1 MDLISRTP
9 NHIRFD
15 ETEPE
20 RASVPNQGTTAI
32 SAIPME
38 TINLLLAQM
47 VGMMQKFDDRLSVV
61 TTIQHQMSSA
71 MEDTIR
77 LSGNKRQLDERFGG
91 VASPIQ
97 PLESHEAAL
106 FSPQSVS
113 PVDSKNKTMRPVL
126 TKVNDNT
133 GTPSK
138 IIEIGTSTD

>member
-1 MDLISRTP
+1 M
-9 NHIRFD
+9 
-15 ETEPE
+15 
-20 RASVPNQGTTAI
+20 PNQGSAAI

-47 VGMMQKFDDRLSVV
+47 VGMMQKLYDRLSAV

-97 PLESHEAAL
+97 PLESHEVAL

-113 PVDSKNKTMRPVL
+113 SVDSEIETITPVL
-126 TKVNDNT
+126 TKVNDNKR
-133 GTPSK
+133 TPSK
-138 IIEIGTSTD
+138 L